1 MKRRSAFTL
10 VELLVVIGIIAL
22 LIGILLPALNK
33 ARQTAARVKCSSA
46 LRQIGLASVA
56 YANDNHGYL
65 PPYRNDDG
73 AASFDIG
80 ANPQSIVQ
88 PWFTSANNPL
98 VNATTVS
105 AKDDGSLIGRLV
117 AKKYLG
123 SPQSA
128 DTQWAYATQIMK
140 CPSADQNADPKFS
153 YYYYNPH
160 VCKVTGSGIS
170 SSNRYTQAWWKRITK
185 FGQVPKGL
193 VTTQYGGG
201 SSNSDVAF
209 SFGPVKRALASD
221 PTYGL
226 LSATHAAGRA
236 RCWNL
241 LFADCS
247 VHQVIV
253 DSRVERGNTDTAG
266 GFNIVRYL
274 DILGCLEAI
283 NDGQKVDVNNIGAY
297 WNKDWNALP
306 INPNPR

>member
-1 MKRRSAFTL
+1 MKRQKAFTL

-65 PPYRNDDG
+65 PPYQNDLG
-73 AASFDIG
+73 TATFDIG
-80 ANPQSIVQ
+80 ANQSSIVQ
-88 PWFTSANNPL
+88 PWYTSKNNAL
-98 VNATTVS
+98 ASMNDTVQ
-105 AKDDGSLIGRLV
+105 KDEGSLIGRLV

-123 SPQSA
+123 SARAKDSGY
-128 DTQWAYATQIMK
+128 DYATQIMK
-140 CPSADQNADPKFS
+140 CPSADENSDPKFT

-160 VCKVTGSGIS
+160 VCRVTGSGIS
-170 SSNRYTQAWWKRITK
+170 SSGRYTQAWWKKITK
-185 FGQVPKGL
+185 FGVVPKGL

-201 SSNSDVAF
+201 NSNTDVAF

-253 DSRVERGNTDTAG
+253 DSRVERGNTDTVG
-266 GFNIVRYL
+266 GFSIVRYL

-283 NDGQKVDVNNIGAY
+283 RDGQKVDVTNIGQY